1 MDNPLVQ
8 PDPGLYIWSII
19 IFLVLLFLLMKFA
32 WKPLLAMLEKRENN
46 IRQSLLDAEKARDEL
61 VNVKG
66 DTEKLLSEARN
77 ESQAIVAAGKKT
89 AERMK
94 DEIVDKAQSK
104 SEALLVDAKKQIEIE
119 KDRAIADVKAEVV
132 NLSIEVAKKLIRK
145 NLTKEDNLKLINES
159 LSSIKPKNEA

>member
-8 PDPGLYIWSII
+8 VDPGLYIWSIV
-19 IFLVLLFLLMKFA
+19 IFLVLAFLLMKFA
-32 WKPLLAMLEKRENN
+32 WKPLLELLEKRENN
-46 IRQSLLDAEKARDEL
+46 IRKSLLDAEKARDEL
-61 VNVKG
+61 VNVKE
-66 DTEKLLSEARN
+66 DTEKLLSQARN

-94 DEIVDKAQSK
+94 DEIVEKAQSK
-104 SEALLVDAKKQIEIE
+104 SDALLVDAKKQIEIE

-132 NLSIEVAKKLIRK
+132 NLSIAVAKKLIRK

>member
-8 PDPGLYIWSII
+8 VDPGLYIWTIV
-19 IFLVLLFLLMKFA
+19 IFLALAFLLMKFA
-32 WKPLLAMLEKRENN
+32 WKPLLAMLEKREDN

-61 VNVKG
+61 INVKE
-66 DTEKLLSEARN
+66 DTEKLLSEARI
-77 ESQAIVAAGKKT
+77 ESQAIVAAGKKN

-94 DEIVDKAQSK
+94 DKIVEEAQSK
-104 SEALLVDAKKQIEIE
+104 SDALLVDAKKQIEIE

-132 NLSIEVAKKLIRK
+132 NLSMEIAQKLIKK

-159 LSSIKPKNEA
+159 LSSINPKNEA

>member
-8 PDPGLYIWSII
+8 VDPGLYIWTIV
-19 IFLVLLFLLMKFA
+19 IFLVLAFLLMKFA
-32 WKPLLAMLEKRENN
+32 WKPLLAMLEKREDN

-61 VNVKG
+61 INVKE
-66 DTEKLLSEARN
+66 DTEKLLSEARI
-77 ESQAIVAAGKKT
+77 ESQAIVAAGKKN

-94 DEIVDKAQSK
+94 DEIIEKAQSK
-104 SEALLVDAKKQIEIE
+104 SDALLVDAKKQIEIE

-132 NLSIEVAKKLIRK
+132 NLSMEIAQKLIKK

-159 LSSIKPKNEA
+159 LSSINPKNEA

>member
-8 PDPGLYIWSII
+8 VDPGLYIWTIV
-19 IFLVLLFLLMKFA
+19 IFLVLAFLLMKFA
-32 WKPLLAMLEKRENN
+32 WKPLLAMLEKREDN

-61 VNVKG
+61 INVKE
-66 DTEKLLSEARN
+66 DTEKLLSEART
-77 ESQAIVAAGKKT
+77 ESQAIVAAGKKN

-94 DEIVDKAQSK
+94 DEIIDKAQSK
-104 SEALLVDAKKQIEIE
+104 TDALLVEAKKQIEIE

-132 NLSIEVAKKLIRK
+132 NLSMKVAEKLIRK

-159 LSSIKPKNEA
+159 LSSINPKNEA

>member
-8 PDPGLYIWSII
+8 VDPGLYIWTIV
-19 IFLVLLFLLMKFA
+19 IFLALAFLLMRFA
-32 WKPLLAMLEKRENN
+32 WKPLLAMLEKREDN

-61 VNVKG
+61 INVKE
-66 DTEKLLSEARN
+66 DTEKLLSEARI

-94 DEIVDKAQSK
+94 DEIVEKAQSK
-104 SEALLVDAKKQIEIE
+104 SDVLLVDAKKQIEIE

-132 NLSIEVAKKLIRK
+132 NLSMEIAEKLIRK

-159 LSSIKPKNEA
+159 LSSINPKNEA

>member
-32 WKPLLAMLEKRENN
+32 WKPLLAMLEKREDN

-61 VNVKG
+61 VNVKE

-77 ESQAIVAAGKKT
+77 ESQTIVAAGKKN

-94 DEIVDKAQSK
+94 DVIVDKAQSK
-104 SEALLVDAKKQIEIE
+104 SDALLIEAKKQIEIE

-132 NLSIEVAKKLIRK
+132 NLSMEVAEKLIRK
-145 NLTKEDNLKLINES
+145 NLSKEDNLKLINES
-159 LSSIKPKNEA
+159 LSSINPKNEA

>member
-32 WKPLLAMLEKRENN
+32 WKPLLVMLEKREDN
-46 IRQSLLDAEKARDEL
+46 IRKSLLDAEKARDEL
-61 VNVKG
+61 ANVKE
-66 DTEKLLSEARN
+66 DTEKLLDKART
-77 ESQAIVAAGKKT
+77 ESQAIVAAGKKN

-94 DEIVDKAQSK
+94 DEIIDKAQSK
-104 SEALLVDAKKQIEIE
+104 SDALLVDAKKQIDIE

-132 NLSIEVAKKLIRK
+132 NLSMEVAEKLIKK
-145 NLTKEDNLKLINES
+145 NLSKEDNLKLINES
-159 LSSIKPKNEA
+159 LNSINQKNEA